1 MDGILLFS
9 ARNDHDLYDCAS
21 KRRTGEFSLICG
33 YFLFVDRKI
42 GYRLKDLRMKCNS
55 LIKDYVSISIPVFV
69 SDSLLAL
76 GTSAVAM
83 VMGRIGTGFV
93 SANSITVVTQQLT
106 TVIIQGICHASCIM
120 TGHTLGHGERE
131 KAQIAGELMDAI
143 AFIVVFQS
151 MNSILTKGV
160 LRGGGDMKFLMV
172 ADIIF
177 LWAAS
182 LPLGILA
189 GLVWHLD
196 AFWIYVFLK
205 NRSDL

>member
-42 GYRLKDLRMKCNS
+42 GNRMKDLRMKCNS

-160 LRGGGDMKFLMV
+160 LRGGGDTKFLMV
-172 ADIIF
+172 EQEILIMIPSVVIIMT
-177 LWAAS
+177 S
-182 LPLGILA
+182 LSSFTAFTPTTFPVFSVIL
-189 GLVWHLD
+189 
-196 AFWIYVFLK
+196 
-205 NRSDL
+205 

>member
-9 ARNDHDLYDCAS
+9 ARNGHDLYDCAS

-42 GYRLKDLRMKCNS
+42 GNRMKDLRMKCNS

-160 LRGGGDMKFLMV
+160 LRGGGDTKFLMV

>member
-1 MDGILLFS
+1 MLFS

-83 VMGRIGTGFV
+83 VMGRIGTGKGTAAGLDIPDSWPGSGHFRRR
-93 SANSITVVTQQLT
+93 SD
-106 TVIIQGICHASCIM
+106 QGIKQTHYR
-120 TGHTLGHGERE
+120 TL
-131 KAQIAGELMDAI
+131 QY
-143 AFIVVFQS
+143 
-151 MNSILTKGV
+151 NT
-160 LRGGGDMKFLMV
+160 
-172 ADIIF
+172 
-177 LWAAS
+177 
-182 LPLGILA
+182 
-189 GLVWHLD
+189 
-196 AFWIYVFLK
+196 
-205 NRSDL
+205 

>member
-1 MDGILLFS
+1 MLFS
-9 ARNDHDLYDCAS
+9 ARNDHDLYNCAS

-83 VMGRIGTGFV
+83 VMRRIGTGFV

-120 TGHTLGHGERE
+120 T
-131 KAQIAGELMDAI
+131 
-143 AFIVVFQS
+143 
-151 MNSILTKGV
+151 KGV
-160 LRGGGDMKFLMV
+160 LRGGGDTKFLMV

-205 NRSDL
+205 IDQICKSIWCVFRLRSGKWIKTISKEKMNHAQ

>member
-42 GYRLKDLRMKCNS
+42 GNRMKDLRMKCNS

-160 LRGGGDMKFLMV
+160 LRGGGDTKFLMV

>member
-1 MDGILLFS
+1 MEVEGAGVGTLI
-9 ARNDHDLYDCAS
+9 ARVF
-21 KRRTGEFSLICG
+21 EFSLICG

-106 TVIIQGICHASCIM
+106 TVVIQGICHASCIM

-131 KAQIAGELMDAI
+131 KAQHIPDSWPGSGHI
-143 AFIVVFQS
+143 
-151 MNSILTKGV
+151 
-160 LRGGGDMKFLMV
+160 RR
-172 ADIIF
+172 
-177 LWAAS
+177 
-182 LPLGILA
+182 
-189 GLVWHLD
+189 
-196 AFWIYVFLK
+196 
-205 NRSDL
+205 RSDQGIKQIHYRTLQYNT